1 MANGVNFLAVSLI
14 DGHVLCE
21 LPDLQVSEMI
31 IRLEE
36 ASSTSAI
43 LPLRNAPV
51 NWEPATRAY
60 CCAVLAV
67 TDSMLPLW
75 GGIVVKRSREMGA
88 GVVTLT
94 LETVETYLSRLY
106 TPAVSFSKQSQSE
119 IFRQLVDL
127 CMIGHDFNYA
137 LDIEDSAVTR
147 DRQYTDDSKT
157 LLSALQDLSSVNNGI
172 EWESYW
178 RADGDGSFTPVF
190 HCADRL
196 GGTMPMHVALSQLAA
211 ATYIEDYS
219 SSYGAN
225 RVQAV
230 SGSGDTA
237 LRSSWHQVEQASRP
251 VADYVYSANDSVVV
265 QDTLEGYAAQ
275 NLKALQDGTN
285 TLTVELPLLDSLSFW
300 TLTRMGDPL
309 VIDFYDDDA
318 VFPDI
323 SSYAAR
329 IIGVKY
335 SFGQG
340 GWLIEPTLQKME
352 E

>member
-1 MANGVNFLAVSLI
+1 MANGVNFLAVSLV

-21 LPDLQVSEMI
+21 LPGLQVSEMI

-36 ASSTSAI
+36 ASSTSAT

-75 GGIVVKRSREMGA
+75 GGIVVQRSRELGA

-94 LETVETYLSRLY
+94 LETAETYLSRLY

-127 CMIGHDFNYA
+127 CMSGHDFNYA
-137 LDIEDSAVTR
+137 LDIEDSSVIR
-147 DRQYTDDSKT
+147 DRQYTADNKT
-157 LLSALQDLSSVNNGI
+157 LLSALQDLSSVINGI
-172 EWESYW
+172 EWELYW
-178 RADGDGSFTPVF
+178 RADGNGSFTPVF

-196 GGTMPMHVALSQLAA
+196 GGTMPMHVALSQLAT
-211 ATYIEDYS
+211 ATYLEDYS

-237 LRSSWHQVEQASRP
+237 LRSSWHQVTQRSRP
-251 VADYVYSANDSVVV
+251 VVDYIYPANDSVVV

-275 NLKALQDGTN
+275 NLRAMQGGTN
-285 TLTVELPLLDSLSFW
+285 SLTVELPLLDSLSFW
-300 TLTRMGDPL
+300 TLLRMGDPL
-309 VIDFYDDDA
+309 VIDFDDDN
-318 VFPDI
+318 VCFPDVRE
-323 SSYAAR
+323 YTAR
-329 IIGVKY
+329 IIGAKY

-340 GWLIEPTLQKME
+340 GWLIRPILQKME
-352 E
+352 G

>member
-1 MANGVNFLAVSLI
+1 MADGINFLAVSLV

-21 LPDLQVSEMI
+21 LPDLQVPEMI

-36 ASSTSAI
+36 ASSTSAT

-75 GGIVVKRSREMGA
+75 GGIVVKRSRELGA

-119 IFRQLVDL
+119 IFRQLVDS
-127 CMIGHDFNYA
+127 CMSGHDFNYA
-137 LDIEDSAVTR
+137 LDIDDSSVIR
-147 DRQYTDDSKT
+147 DRQYTADNKT
-157 LLSALQDLSSVNNGI
+157 LLSALQDLSSVINGI

-190 HCADRL
+190 HCADRI
-196 GGTMPMHVALSQLAA
+196 GGSMPMHVALSQLAA
-211 ATYIEDYS
+211 ATYLEDYS

-237 LRSSWHQVEQASRP
+237 LRSSWHQVAQASRP
-251 VADYVYSANDSVVV
+251 VVDYIYSANDSIVV

-275 NLKALQDGTN
+275 NLRAMQDGTN
-285 TLTVELPLLDSLSFW
+285 TLTVELPLLDSLGFW
-300 TLTRMGDPL
+300 TLLRMGDPL
-309 VIDFYDDDA
+309 VIDFDDGGA
-318 VFPDI
+318 AFPDI
-323 SSYAAR
+323 AAYKAR
-329 IIGVKY
+329 IIGAKY

>member
-1 MANGVNFLAVSLI
+1 MSDGVNFLAVSLA

-36 ASSTSAI
+36 ASSTSAT
-43 LPLRNAPV
+43 LSLRNAPV

-75 GGIVVKRSREMGA
+75 GGIVVKRSRELGA

-106 TPAVSFSKQSQSE
+106 MPAVSFSKQQQSE

-127 CMIGHDFNYA
+127 CMSGHDFNYA
-137 LDIEDSAVTR
+137 LDIEDSAVIR
-147 DRQYTDDSKT
+147 DRQYTADNKT
-157 LLSALQDLSSVNNGI
+157 LLSALQDLGSVINGI

-211 ATYIEDYS
+211 ATYLEDYS

-237 LRSSWHQVEQASRP
+237 LRSSWHQVEQPSRP
-251 VADYVYSANDSVVV
+251 VVDYIYSANDSVVV

-285 TLTVELPLLDSLSFW
+285 TLTVGLPLLDSLSFW
-300 TLTRMGDPL
+300 TLIRMGDSL
-309 VIDFYDDDA
+309 VIDFDDDN
-318 VFPDI
+318 VCFPDVRE
-323 SSYAAR
+323 YAAR
-329 IIGVKY
+329 IIGAKY